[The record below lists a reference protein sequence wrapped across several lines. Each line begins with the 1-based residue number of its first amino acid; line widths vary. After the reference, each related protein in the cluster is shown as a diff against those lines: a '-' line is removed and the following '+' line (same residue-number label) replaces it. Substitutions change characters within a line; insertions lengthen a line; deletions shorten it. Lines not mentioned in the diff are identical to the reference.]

1 MQGLFAETDASGR
14 VVCVWRKTIRDI
26 VARPIQ
32 DAGRFQND
40 LGSLPCHG
48 ASKEA
53 IADWF
58 AREIKVRAEPR

>member
-1 MQGLFAETDASGR
+1 MQGLFAETDASGH
-14 VVCVWRKTIRDI
+14 VVCVWRKSGRDI

-32 DAGRFQND
+32 DPRRHRDDLANFQ
-40 LGSLPCHG
+40 CHG

-58 AREIKVRAEPR
+58 AREIKVRS